1 MYKALH
7 RYSRK
12 PAANGQI
19 FLKSGRKSQAPTAHI
34 YPNVSLGLAGLF
46 RISPPP
52 QKKNISQEMLAIARA
67 LMTQPRFIIMDEPS
81 EGLAPAIL
89 DILVEFFNKLYAE
102 SNTRAT
108 PRNSARSLSQNFCP
122 NSKFRKWRNTV
133 CISHFW
139 NCGSGAKRRLRLADA
154 IVRCCPSILLV
165 EQNLGFCQRITDR
178 TNVMNTGTIA
188 YSGSLKEL
196 RSDKILSKKLLGVG

>member
-46 RISPPP
+46 RIFP
-52 QKKNISQEMLAIARA
+52 QKNISQQMPAIARA

-89 DILVEFFNKLYAE
+89 DILVEFFNK
-102 SNTRAT
+102 
-108 PRNSARSLSQNFCP
+108 
-122 NSKFRKWRNTV
+122 
-133 CISHFW
+133 
-139 NCGSGAKRRLRLADA
+139 
-154 IVRCCPSILLV
+154 
-165 EQNLGFCQRITDR
+165 
-178 TNVMNTGTIA
+178 
-188 YSGSLKEL
+188 
-196 RSDKILSKKLLGVG
+196 

>member
-12 PAANGQI
+12 PAANGQN

-46 RISPPP
+46 RIFPPP

-81 EGLAPAIL
+81 KGLAPAIL
-89 DILVEFFNKLYAE
+89 DILVEFFNKL
-102 SNTRAT
+102 
-108 PRNSARSLSQNFCP
+108 
-122 NSKFRKWRNTV
+122 
-133 CISHFW
+133 
-139 NCGSGAKRRLRLADA
+139 
-154 IVRCCPSILLV
+154 
-165 EQNLGFCQRITDR
+165 
-178 TNVMNTGTIA
+178 
-188 YSGSLKEL
+188 
-196 RSDKILSKKLLGVG
+196 